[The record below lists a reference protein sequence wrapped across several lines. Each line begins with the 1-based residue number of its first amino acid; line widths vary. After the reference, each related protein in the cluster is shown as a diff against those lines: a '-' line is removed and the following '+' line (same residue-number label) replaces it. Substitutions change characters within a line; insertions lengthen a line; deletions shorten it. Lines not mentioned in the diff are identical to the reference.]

1 MKRLLT
7 ILCFV
12 LMQYANAN
20 VSTFTKSQIELK
32 VPYTFGVHT
41 VKATKVTGQIFW
53 NNEKTQILEADFVL
67 AVTDLTN
74 EDKTF
79 ICHLQSSLT
88 LDYSLSDFPR
98 EHVCEDDSLPATGKN
113 SPKHPTI
120 TAHLVAPFTL
130 GDKSAKILWTIHGVT
145 REQNVP
151 VVVTLSEDKTQYVL
165 KGDWKMKRSDFD
177 ITVKKF
183 LFIDAD
189 NKLPVSLHLEGAVK

>member
-1 MKRLLT
+1 MKLFLT
-7 ILCFV
+7 ILS
-12 LMQYANAN
+12 LALWQQAHAN

-41 VKATKVTGQIFW
+41 VEATKITGQVFW
-53 NNEKTQILEADFVL
+53 NNDNTQILEADFAL
-67 AVTDLTN
+67 AASDLTN
-74 EDKTF
+74 DDKTF

-88 LDYSLSDFPR
+88 LDYKQSDFPA
-98 EHVCEDDSLPATGKN
+98 EHVCEDDALPTTGKN

-120 TAHLVAPFTL
+120 TAHLAAPFTM
-130 GDKSAKILWTIHGVT
+130 GDKSAKILWTIHGVA

-151 VVVTLSEDKTQYVL
+151 VTVTLNDEKTQYTI
-165 KGDWKMKRSDFD
+165 KADWKMKRSDFD

-189 NKLPVSLHLEGAVK
+189 NKLPVSLHIEGAVK

>member
-1 MKRLLT
+1 MKPLLT
-7 ILCFV
+7 FLTLGFV
-12 LMQYANAN
+12 LMAQA
-20 VSTFTKSQIELK
+20 SDTSLTKTQVELK

-41 VKATKVTGQIFW
+41 VEATKLTGQVFW
-53 NNEKTQILEADFVL
+53 NNDKTQILEADLVL

-74 EDKTF
+74 DDKTF

-88 LDYSLSDFPR
+88 LDYTQSDFPK
-98 EHVCEDDSLPATGKN
+98 EHVCEDDALPPAGKN
-113 SPKHPTI
+113 SPKHTTI

-130 GDKSAKILWTIHGVT
+130 GDKSAKILWTIHGVS

-151 VVVTLSEDKTQYVL
+151 VVVTLNEDKTQYTL
-165 KGDWKMKRSDFD
+165 KGEWKMKRSDFD

-189 NKLPVSLHLEGAVK
+189 NKLPVSLHLEGAAK